1 MVVPIGFAGLSTLVD
16 DISELIDSRMSH
28 SFVLLSSTDIMVF
41 EGKCFFIAPNF
52 ESNLFTPTFR
62 EQQLD

>member
-1 MVVPIGFAGLSTLVD
+1 VVVPIGFAGLSTLVD

-28 SFVLLSSTDIMVF
+28 SFVLSSSTDIMVS
-41 EGKCFFIAPNF
+41 EGKCFFRAPNF